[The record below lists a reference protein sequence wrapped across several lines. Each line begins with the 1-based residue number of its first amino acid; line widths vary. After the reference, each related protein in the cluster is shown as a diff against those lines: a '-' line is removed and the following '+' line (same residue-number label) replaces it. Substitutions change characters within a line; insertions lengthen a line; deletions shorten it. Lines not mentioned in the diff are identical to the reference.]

1 MPATRKIVTSIK
13 DDWEKALLCVAAVFA
28 IFSLAYFAISLLYGA
43 REAPPPSSGSPA
55 SVSLL
60 NRSAFAFLN
69 EMSSTVKTGDP
80 FGKSRVLAR
89 FEPGSKPQSGGGQGQ
104 PKPAPQQK
112 PKKFATI
119 SFTGWMDSSAGQKIA
134 FLSVTDSS
142 SGKKTSHRLSEG
154 DEFSVFKVKR
164 IEDGDILIADRS
176 GKEHLV
182 KIRSTL
188 KVEIE

>member
-1 MPATRKIVTSIK
+1 MPATRKIVASIK

-28 IFSLAYFAISLLYGA
+28 IFSLAYFAISLLYGE

-69 EMSSTVKTGDP
+69 EMSPSPKTGDP
-80 FGKSRVLAR
+80 FGRSRVLAR
-89 FEPGSKPQSGGGQGQ
+89 FEPGSKPQPGGQG
-104 PKPAPQQK
+104 PKPAPQQQK

-164 IEDGDILIADRS
+164 IEDGDILVADRS

-182 KIRSTL
+182 KIRSAL